1 MLRIGVQRFSALIAG
16 VHAQPRDQ
24 FVAKLL
30 KKVKAECVDDV
41 TAASGGV
48 RDTDCDVTTSTS
60 DPEESWEDITDVKV
74 QSTDMFVF

>member
-1 MLRIGVQRFSALIAG
+1 M
-16 VHAQPRDQ
+16 HAQPRDQ